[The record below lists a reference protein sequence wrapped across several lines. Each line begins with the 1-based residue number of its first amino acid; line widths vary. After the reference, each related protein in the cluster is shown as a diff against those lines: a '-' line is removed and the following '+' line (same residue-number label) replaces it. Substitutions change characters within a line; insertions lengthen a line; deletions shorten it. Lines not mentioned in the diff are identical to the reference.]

1 MTSFFSLRGFGL
13 GHRDCTRRL
22 LYGMIVY
29 TAGGTRRRADTH
41 EAWRSRRWR
50 KVDHDQ
56 AAVAR
61 GAVARRAK
69 GGERRDAQAWSSLAR
84 GKECWR
90 RDVGCALLAAGCWLL
105 LLAVG
110 GLAAGELQPRRWPT
124 VGRFQPWAAASEQ
137 AEGSGWTKGNTEKE
151 EGNNTTT
158 LR

>member
-1 MTSFFSLRGFGL
+1 MTSFFPPRGFGL

-29 TAGGTRRRADTH
+29 TAGGTRRRAD
-41 EAWRSRRWR
+41 SC
-50 KVDHDQ
+50 
-56 AAVAR
+56 
-61 GAVARRAK
+61 
-69 GGERRDAQAWSSLAR
+69 
-84 GKECWR
+84 CW
-90 RDVGCALLAAGCWLL
+90 

-110 GLAAGELQPRRWPT
+110 GLAVGELQPRRWPT

-151 EGNNTTT
+151 EENNTTT